1 MVKNF
6 LKRTLCI
13 ALSFAMMTGTVMVGA
28 KTKTESIHLHH
39 YILDTTS
46 FPDLPAIY
54 LTGYQNQT
62 VCKHSLHLTALPL
75 QMLLPVLLLLFPDHK
90 KRKEKI

>member
-28 KTKTESIHLHH
+28 KTKTESIH
-39 YILDTTS
+39 S
-46 FPDLPAIY
+46 KLPAI
-54 LTGYQNQT
+54 TASQVKCNE
-62 VCKHSLHLTALPL
+62 CLHA
-75 QMLLPVLLLLFPDHK
+75 V
-90 KRKEKI
+90 

>member
-28 KTKTESIHLHH
+28 KTKTESIH
-39 YILDTTS
+39 S
-46 FPDLPAIY
+46 KLPAITASQKSKSK
-54 LTGYQNQT
+54 TGKSICRGSAVKCNE
-62 VCKHSLHLTALPL
+62 CLHA
-75 QMLLPVLLLLFPDHK
+75 V
-90 KRKEKI
+90 